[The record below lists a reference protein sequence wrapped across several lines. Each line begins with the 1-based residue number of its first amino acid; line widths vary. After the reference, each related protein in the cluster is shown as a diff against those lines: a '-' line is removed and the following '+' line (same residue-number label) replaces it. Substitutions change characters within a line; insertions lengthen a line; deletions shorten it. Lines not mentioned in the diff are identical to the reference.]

1 MGQVIKLS
9 WRSLRRN
16 RQRTAIAVSTIGL
29 GLALVV
35 FFVSLRHGQY
45 SQLVERAVRLRAGHI
60 TLERPEARDSSA
72 ADAALG
78 GLAKL
83 RGEIGALPGVESTKA
98 VVLGQILIRSAG
110 GAVGAVLVGVDP
122 DAELVS
128 SPLPRRMVAGRY
140 LADGDENVVVVGARL
155 AEQLRVGPGKK
166 VVISTGADGQI
177 VEELARVQGVF
188 SLGAPEVDG
197 YFVQSP
203 LGFARGMFG
212 LGADQATQLGVVLT
226 DPGRAEAAT
235 QRIRELAGSAVAV
248 RGWQEIMPDVA
259 SYIRIGMA
267 WGLLYQSFLL
277 CLILFSIFTTLV
289 VSVLERKR
297 EFAVL
302 LALGTPP
309 RLLRLQVFA
318 ETALLGL
325 LGCTLGLALG
335 GACAYAAQV
344 HGIDLRRLLPEGM
357 NLSGYTFDL
366 VVRPRPTLP
375 ILLWLGGLDYAAVL
389 ALSLYPMR
397 LAGQVRPA
405 EQLR

>member
-1 MGQVIKLS
+1 
-9 WRSLRRN
+9 
-16 RQRTAIAVSTIGL
+16 
-29 GLALVV
+29 
-35 FFVSLRHGQY
+35 
-45 SQLVERAVRLRAGHI
+45 
-60 TLERPEARDSSA
+60 
-72 ADAALG
+72 
-78 GLAKL
+78 
-83 RGEIGALPGVESTKA
+83 
-98 VVLGQILIRSAG
+98 VLGQILVRSAG

-122 DAELVS
+122 AAELVS

-166 VVISTGADGQI
+166 VVISAGAGGQI

-197 YFVQSP
+197 YLVQSP
-203 LGFARGMFG
+203 LGFGRRMFG
-212 LGADQATQLGVVLT
+212 LGADQATQIGVVLS
-226 DPGRAEAAT
+226 DPGRAEAVT
-235 QRIRELAGSAVAV
+235 ERIRQLAGSAVAV

-267 WGLLYQSFLL
+267 WGLLYQSLLL
-277 CLILFSIFTTLV
+277 CLILFSVFTTLV
-289 VSVLERKR
+289 VSVMERKR

-357 NLSGYTFDL
+357 SLSGYTFDL

-397 LAGQVRPA
+397 LAGRVRPA